1 MRLQSARQV
10 AVGIFFV
17 ASLLMM
23 APGPAI
29 AQSMGNVEISGG
41 YSFLHETDLSA
52 PIGWY
57 ASGGGYLNNW
67 LGLVGEVNGHY
78 KTVSDFGPDLKTS
91 IHLFGVGP
99 KFAFRR
105 NTRLTPYLQALFG
118 GGRTSVSAPGVDDS
132 SSGFAYQPSA
142 GVEIN
147 GNGSVGVR
155 VAVGR
160 AALRA
165 NGDWFG
171 ETMVMAGVV
180 IRR

>member
-1 MRLQSARQV
+1 MRLQGEGRQL

-17 ASLLMM
+17 AALLM
-23 APGPAI
+23 APGRAI
-29 AQSMGNVEISGG
+29 AQSTGNVEISGG
-41 YSFLHETDLSA
+41 YSYLHETDLSA

-67 LGLVGEVNGHY
+67 FGLVGEVNGHY

-118 GGRTSVSAPGVDDS
+118 GGRASVSAPGVDDS